1 MNMIGRS
8 KTPFQKR
15 MRNRKAV
22 STVLVFS
29 MLCTLAPAAIVAA
42 PKDEKAKVSYTDVSD
57 KAWYKDAVNY
67 VSDEGLLVGVTANKF
82 GPDTNV
88 TRAMVAAVMWRQCGA
103 PKNDGVSDFADVDR
117 NTWYSQ
123 AVTWGAEQGLVAGYG
138 ADKFGPNDPVTREQ
152 LVSFIQRFSARQG
165 EDTSVKDPAVLD
177 QYSDTAQVGSWSKDA
192 MAWAL
197 ENKVISG
204 VADKKLAPRANA
216 SRAQYAAILMRI
228 GATID
233 KELNLANYSEVT
245 YYHNG
250 EIITVDEKAGEKASG
265 DPISA
270 KAVLVGDG
278 YILAVAYTDK
288 EVAEIEKLLETAED
302 YQDYD
307 LQGTTMIPAFVDAH
321 SHIEMVDQNFDA
333 SPSAGVTS
341 LQALIDIGKQDFD
354 TWVNDHEFDEEYGP
368 IQPGGKFWFVTNGFD
383 NTAFKEAEFGKKPYA
398 MPTKE
403 ILDEI
408 STDYPIVYIH
418 ASSHLGALNSLA
430 MQMLEQAVAA
440 SPQLK
445 AYANPDANWDK
456 DANGEYT
463 GIVRESGFYV
473 LAAMQV
479 LWSPQANRTP
489 SASGVLANAMDVYA
503 SNGIATGISGSNGG
517 DRNAVMAGIPEDE
530 RILDMTGLIDY
541 AQYDAVMGN
550 TATADSTY
558 NKNGVKHGAVKLFL
572 DGSPQGKTAWFQEDP
587 NDPSGGGYYR
597 GPDETVLTNEDENT
611 KWWWGEKEGKKVST
625 EQLTEQFTALMK
637 KGVQFHAHA
646 NGTAAIQQYIDAYRN
661 ALVNCGVDLK
671 DKKQV
676 AAMQDKIRAVIIHSQ
691 TITQKQLKEC
701 KELGLNISFFT
712 DHVYYYGDYHMFS
725 TLGPVRGQIISP
737 MADALAD
744 GMDIN
749 VTMHQDSPVAPPNM
763 LFSIFNAAN
772 RITRDGQPIGR
783 GSADGSSDNDYR
795 IKDLTNKQYDTRD
808 ERVEAYEAMK
818 CVTINSAWQNF
829 EEEEKGSISVGK
841 QADFAVLSM
850 NPLSGDFLNLAP
862 EEVQKGGFVIETINN
877 DRVIYAAE

>member
-1 MNMIGRS
+1 MIGRS

-763 LFSIFNAAN
+763 LFSIYNAAN

-783 GSADGSSDNDYR
+783 GSADGSSDNDSR

-829 EEEEKGSISVGK
+829 EEDEKGSISVGK

-850 NPLSGDFLNLAP
+850 NPLSGDFLNLDP
-862 EEVQKGGFVIETINN
+862 EDVQKGGFVVETINN

>member
-1 MNMIGRS
+1 MIGRS

-177 QYSDTAQVGSWSKDA
+177 QYSDAAQVGSWSKDA

-233 KELNLANYSEVT
+233 RELNLANYSEVT

-250 EIITVDEKAGEKASG
+250 EIITVDEKAGETASG
-265 DPISA
+265 APIPA

-278 YILAVAYTDK
+278 YILAVAYTDE
-288 EVAEIEKLLETAED
+288 EVAKIEKLLDTAED

-712 DHVYYYGDYHMFS
+712 DHVYYYGDYHMYS

-744 GMDIN
+744 GMNIN
-749 VTMHQDSPVAPPNM
+749 ITMHQDSPVAPPNM
-763 LFSIFNAAN
+763 LFSIYNAAN

-783 GSADGSSDNDYR
+783 GSADGSSDNDSR

-829 EEEEKGSISVGK
+829 EEDEKGSISVGK

-850 NPLSGDFLNLAP
+850 NPLSGDFLNLDP
-862 EEVQKGGFVIETINN
+862 EDVQKGGFVVETINN